1 MDDTSV
7 GPERISTS
15 RPVTPAIAR
24 QDPAGNR
31 RAKRKEICLG
41 ELVDHFGKQGAET
54 SKNGAAA
61 TSRPKWREMDYRS
74 GGLQLRL
81 SHPQDDATTRLGL
94 LICEGGVQLLR
105 QQCHDF

>member
-7 GPERISTS
+7 VLERISTS

-41 ELVDHFGKQGAET
+41 ELVDHFGKQGAENLKERNRRYFT
-54 SKNGAAA
+54 SELAGDGLPFGRA
-61 TSRPKWREMDYRS
+61 TASAFASARRR
-74 GGLQLRL
+74 GNQAGLA
-81 SHPQDDATTRLGL
+81 HM
-94 LICEGGVQLLR
+94 
-105 QQCHDF
+105 